1 MPEERVSTEIAI
13 WVFAENLF
21 QCVPTSDQLLLKA
34 KGAKG
39 YDLLRLFVLKRSI

>member
-1 MPEERVSTEIAI
+1 MPEERVSTEMAI

-21 QCVPTSDQLLLKA
+21 QCVPTLDQLLLKA

-39 YDLLRLFVLKRSI
+39 YDLL